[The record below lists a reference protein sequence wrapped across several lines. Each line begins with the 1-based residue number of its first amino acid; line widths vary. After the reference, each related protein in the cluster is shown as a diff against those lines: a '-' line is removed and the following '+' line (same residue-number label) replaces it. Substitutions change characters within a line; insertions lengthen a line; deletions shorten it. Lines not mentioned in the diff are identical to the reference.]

1 MSIQTRPEG
10 PDASLPGEPGPW
22 CSFRDRDEY
31 PGAEG
36 TTTEYLHC
44 GEPMQPKDTSTVSIF
59 EPVFTD
65 PEGTAAPDVQLD
77 TTVLRCRCGFQI
89 SVPA

>member
-1 MSIQTRPEG
+1 MSVQTRPEG
-10 PDASLPGEPGPW
+10 PDASLPGEGLPW
-22 CSFRDRDEY
+22 CGFREDPESSV
-31 PGAEG
+31 P
-36 TTTEYLHC
+36 EYLHC
-44 GEPMQPKDTSTVSIF
+44 GEPMQLKDTSTVSIF

-65 PEGTAAPDVQLD
+65 PDMPAVPDVQLD